1 VDVMTNYTEHDTY
14 KYDVNSHYPNAMLM
28 PMPGG
33 KPRISTEKDLDK
45 IFGFVEAK
53 VKAPTQEEL
62 RVPIL
67 PVKID
72 GKTVLFR
79 DTVEGFWWSEELKM
93 AREFGYQILEVKSC
107 IILDKVEGVF
117 EDYVN
122 TIYDKNLNS
131 ENQINKILFSLT
143 FVISLREIIASP
155 IFFFDKKNWARV
167 NRKIM

>member
-1 VDVMTNYTEHDTY
+1 
-14 KYDVNSHYPNAMLM
+14 
-28 PMPGG
+28 
-33 KPRISTEKDLDK
+33 
-45 IFGFVEAK
+45 
-53 VKAPTQEEL
+53 
-62 RVPIL
+62 
-67 PVKID
+67 
-72 GKTVLFR
+72 
-79 DTVEGFWWSEELKM
+79 M